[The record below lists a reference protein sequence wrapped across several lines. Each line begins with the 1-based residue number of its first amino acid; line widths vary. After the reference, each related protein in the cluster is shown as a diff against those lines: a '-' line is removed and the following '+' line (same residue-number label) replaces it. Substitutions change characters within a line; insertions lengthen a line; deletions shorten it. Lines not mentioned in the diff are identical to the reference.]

1 MKGEILK
8 FQDSTGNVI
17 NNLIEWENY
26 FLKSNS
32 KKKHWKDGRSAK
44 SIAEFMINK
53 NGIQI
58 ITNVISK
65 ILSEKV
71 TFSKAIPEFEVRF
84 DNFGNGREH
93 DLGLFGKTDSNKRV
107 FVGVEA
113 KVDES
118 FNEKISDIYIKA
130 KSKELNGEST
140 NAPKR
145 IEKLIQRNFNNITPD
160 KFNLRYQLLYSTVG
174 TLDAKI
180 DGKKADVSILL
191 IIIFQTNLYNKQK
204 GSKNH
209 KDYIQFI
216 KAVNSKKIYNSQN
229 VDLYKLKIDG
239 KDIYSVYMNV
249 GANYLPLT

>member
-1 MKGEILK
+1 MKY
-8 FQDSTGNVI
+8 QDSKGNAI
-17 NNLIEWENY
+17 NNLIEWEKY
-26 FLKSNS
+26 FLKSDS

-53 NGIQI
+53 NGIKI
-58 ITNVISK
+58 ITDIVSN

-71 TFSKAIPEFEVRF
+71 TFSKAIPEFEVKF
-84 DNFGNGREH
+84 DNYGKGREH

-160 KFNLRYQLLYSTVG
+160 KFNLRYQCLYSTVG
-174 TLDAKI
+174 TLEAKSN
-180 DGKKADVSILL
+180 GNKADALCAKMTL
-191 IIIFQTNLYNKQK
+191 DIFQ
-204 GSKNH
+204 H
-209 KDYIQFI
+209 
-216 KAVNSKKIYNSQN
+216 
-229 VDLYKLKIDG
+229 
-239 KDIYSVYMNV
+239 
-249 GANYLPLT
+249 